1 MPDKESRPIPT
12 TQCVSI
18 PPKMWVIESRPGP
31 RLFRLGNA
39 RPVRRRRRSRD
50 RRRVSASSR
59 AAGVEVA
66 RGMRV
71 DAGEHVDQPG
81 LWVDV
86 VQPRRLDQGVI
97 TAAPRRPGPSRR
109 TALLSGRALTPRPEP
124 LGRAEAV
131 DLPLDR
137 EDRIDAPD
145 RLRRNTR
152 SSRTPRSGFVH
163 PVDETQGQGRRHHL
177 AISGWFCWMETGG
190 VNT

>member
-1 MPDKESRPIPT
+1 M
-12 TQCVSI
+12 
-18 PPKMWVIESRPGP
+18 
-31 RLFRLGNA
+31 
-39 RPVRRRRRSRD
+39 
-50 RRRVSASSR
+50 SASSR

-109 TALLSGRALTPRPEP
+109 TALPSGRALTPRPEP

-163 PVDETQGQGRRHHL
+163 CVDETQGQGRRHHL
-177 AISGWFCWMETGG
+177 AISCWFYWMEIGG